1 MSVITLFTKRAPTIA
16 GYEFDAVLEDTL
28 EASVTVTGYPI
39 ESGAFAADHR
49 VIEPFRWQLVGAVSN
64 NPIKPV
70 VTDFVG
76 ALSDNPLTGL
86 AAGLIAQSGE
96 TRGADT
102 LTFLLSL
109 MTGGEP
115 FNVDTGEIQLQN
127 MVITDITR
135 PKDATNEN
143 GLIFIAQLQELPTL
157 DTLLSGTGA
166 KQFQL
171 LDGDP
176 SKSQA
181 AELINRGE
189 QVLRDAGSSV
199 RSALGGIFG

>member
-16 GYEFDAVLEDTL
+16 GYEFDAALEDTL

-70 VTDFVG
+70 VTDFVS
-76 ALSDNPLTGL
+76 ALSDNPIAGF
-86 AAGLIAQSGE
+86 AAGLIAKSGE

-102 LTFLLSL
+102 LSFLLGL

-127 MVITDITR
+127 MVITNITR

-199 RSALGGIFG
+199 RNALGGIFG

>member
-1 MSVITLFTKRAPTIA
+1 MSVITLFTKKAPTIA
-16 GYEFDAVLEDTL
+16 GYEFDATLEDTF

-49 VIEPFRWQLVGAVSN
+49 VIEPFRWQIVGAVSN
-64 NPIKPV
+64 NPLKPV
-70 VTDFVG
+70 VTDFTG
-76 ALSDNPLTGL
+76 ALTDNPLAGF

-102 LTFLLSL
+102 LQFLLQL
-109 MTGGEP
+109 MTSGEP
-115 FNVDTGEIQLQN
+115 FDIDTGEVQLQN
-127 MVITDITR
+127 MVIVNLTR
-135 PKDATNEN
+135 PKDPTNED
-143 GLIFIAQLQELPTL
+143 GLIFIADLQELPELETL
-157 DTLLSGTGA
+157 IGGTGV

-171 LDGDP
+171 ADGDP

-189 QVLRDAGSSV
+189 QALRDIGTGVRDAIGS
-199 RSALGGIFG
+199 IFG